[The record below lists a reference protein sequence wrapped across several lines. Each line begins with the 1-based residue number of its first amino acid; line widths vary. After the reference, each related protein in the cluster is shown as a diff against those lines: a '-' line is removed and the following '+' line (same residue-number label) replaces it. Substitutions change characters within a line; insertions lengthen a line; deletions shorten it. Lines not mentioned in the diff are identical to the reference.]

1 MADFNVS
8 PYYDDFL
15 VAGSDGK
22 KPQEKYYR
30 ILFRPSVAIQ
40 AREMT
45 QLQTTLQ
52 QQVSSFG
59 DHMFEEGAMVL
70 PGSTALDLEYGY
82 LKINP
87 IHNSADVE
95 SYRTDFQ
102 DIVITGQT
110 NGVKAKVVGTVAAAG
125 SDPLTLFVKYQS
137 SGTNNTTKT
146 FAPGEV
152 VQGVSAG
159 GVTR

>member
-1 MADFNVS
+1 MADLNVS

-52 QQVSSFG
+52 QQITNFG
-59 DHMFEEGAMVL
+59 DHVFEEGAMVL
-70 PGSTALDLEYGY
+70 PGGTALDLEYGFI
-82 LKINP
+82 KVAAV
-87 IHNSADVE
+87 HNSADVE
-95 SYRTDFQ
+95 GYRPDFQ
-102 DIVITGQT
+102 GVTITGQT
-110 NGVKAKVVGTVAAAG
+110 NGVTAKVVGTAAASG
-125 SDPLTLFVKYQS
+125 SDALTLFVKYTN
-137 SGTNNTTKT
+137 SGTGSTTKT
-146 FAPGEV
+146 FAAGEV
-152 VQGVSAG
+152 IS
-159 GVTR
+159 

>member
-52 QQVSSFG
+52 QQITNFG
-59 DHMFEEGAMVL
+59 DHVFEEGAMVL
-70 PGSTALDLEYGY
+70 PGGTALDLEYGFIKSLQGRISFRFFYY
-82 LKINP
+82 LNKP
-87 IHNSADVE
+87 L
-95 SYRTDFQ
+95 
-102 DIVITGQT
+102 G
-110 NGVKAKVVGTVAAAG
+110 KVFGIFTAH
-125 SDPLTLFVKYQS
+125 LFHDLCQLCLKDRDGMVS
-137 SGTNNTTKT
+137 T
-146 FAPGEV
+146 FFTH
-152 VQGVSAG
+152 S
-159 GVTR
+159 

>member
-15 VAGSDGK
+15 VTGADGK

-52 QQVSSFG
+52 QQITMVSTIIE
-59 DHMFEEGAMVL
+59 DEEFSL
-70 PGSTALDLEYGY
+70 I
-82 LKINP
+82 K
-87 IHNSADVE
+87 
-95 SYRTDFQ
+95 
-102 DIVITGQT
+102 
-110 NGVKAKVVGTVAAAG
+110 
-125 SDPLTLFVKYQS
+125 
-137 SGTNNTTKT
+137 
-146 FAPGEV
+146 
-152 VQGVSAG
+152 
-159 GVTR
+159 

>member
-15 VAGSDGK
+15 VTGADGK

-52 QQVSSFG
+52 QQITNFG
-59 DHMFEEGAMVL
+59 DHIFEEGAMVL
-70 PGSTALDLEYGY
+70 PGGTALDLEYGFIK
-82 LKINP
+82 LNALRLRVLA
-87 IHNSADVE
+87 SMRE
-95 SYRTDFQ
+95 Q
-102 DIVITGQT
+102 ITT
-110 NGVKAKVVGTVAAAG
+110 N
-125 SDPLTLFVKYQS
+125 
-137 SGTNNTTKT
+137 
-146 FAPGEV
+146 
-152 VQGVSAG
+152 
-159 GVTR
+159 